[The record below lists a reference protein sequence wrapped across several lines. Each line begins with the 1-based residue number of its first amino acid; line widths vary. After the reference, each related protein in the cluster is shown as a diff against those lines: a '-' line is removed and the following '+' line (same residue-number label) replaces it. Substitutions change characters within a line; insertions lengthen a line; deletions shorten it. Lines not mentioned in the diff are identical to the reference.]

1 MYGEALRIA
10 QKHAPHLVPQIN
22 ENYLHGPQ
30 AQNQS
35 PEEIL
40 QSAKM
45 WVESRDFHKAI
56 DRYLEITERMLPS
69 DHLEEVWNTCYTLSM

>member
-1 MYGEALRIA
+1 MYGEALRVA

-22 ENYLHGPQ
+22 ENYSRGPQ

-40 QSAKM
+40 QSAI
-45 WVESRDFHKAI
+45 WEESRDYHKAI
-56 DRYLEITERMLPS
+56 DVFGN
-69 DHLEEVWNTCYTLSM
+69 H